1 MDKCLKYY
9 IIQEKRIIVEIIK
22 GSCTLNE
29 YISFKE
35 KLIEDKDFNP
45 DYSYIIDIRE
55 IDLVF
60 SSELR
65 TRMKEYLE
73 FEKSKDFLSNKKKI
87 AVITNTPDQVV
98 YSTINKIFDDRS
110 IIYSIF
116 STKNAALSWLGLDSS
131 ELNMIK

>member
-1 MDKCLKYY
+1 MEKYLKYY
-9 IIQEKRIIVEIIK
+9 IIKEKRIIVEIIK

-35 KLIEDKDFNP
+35 KQIQAKDFNP
-45 DYSYIIDIRE
+45 NYNYLIDIRE
-55 IDLVF
+55 IDFVF
-60 SSELR
+60 SSELQK
-65 TRMKEYLE
+65 RMKEYLE
-73 FEKSKDFLSNKKKI
+73 FEKTIDSLSKTKKI

-98 YSTINKIFDDRS
+98 YSTINKIYDERS
-110 IIYSIF
+110 IVYSIF